1 MPTLIFMF
9 SGVQVQLN
17 SSSYVVQIGQYC
29 QVYINTLST
38 TSQEILLGD
47 TLFLKY
53 VITFDKSN
61 SSIGF
66 LGDTQK
72 I

>member
-17 SSSYVVQIGQYC
+17 SSSYVVQVGGTC
-29 QVYINTLST
+29 EVYINTLST
-38 TSQEILLGD
+38 TAQQILLGD

-61 SSIGF
+61 SRIGF
-66 LGDTQK
+66 LGDTQE